1 MVGLFSKNRAEWIL
15 TEIACNC
22 MSYVVV
28 PLYDTLGPKVVPFI
42 INHTNMRVLVASGD
56 LVPSVLKAKD
66 ESPTLEYIISMDS
79 NISATLRSE
88 AERKGVTVMT
98 FEELE
103 KVPNATVPPSPP
115 KSSDLSTICYTSGT
129 TGDPKGAIL
138 THRNCTTAAMLLSER
153 AKCHKDMVYISY
165 LPLPHVM
172 ERAVA
177 TVVAY
182 LGASMGFYQGDVQ
195 FLMDDMAEL
204 KPHLFV
210 SVPRLFNRVYDK
222 INSHSLWDALVFS
235 KIKAVLGGR
244 VEVIVSG
251 SAPLSA
257 NVKEFMKIAFCCR
270 VEEGYG
276 LTECVAT
283 ATLSHDD
290 IPSGPHTG
298 IPIANMQI
306 RLADV
311 REMNYTSADIPR
323 PRGEICIRG
332 PTVFAGRVQLY
343 IAAEKIENIYIKSPF
358 IAQIFLYGDSYQSC
372 LVAIVVPDPEIV
384 QDWAAKKNVPDGNNL
399 AKMVTRPDLKADILA
414 SMAEMAR
421 NAELNGFECAKDIH
435 LHHEAFSVENDL
447 ATPTFKLK
455 RPQLKAYFQAQI
467 DGYLREKSANW
478 KSPKMSSFAVEGGWG
493 DD

>member
-323 PRGEICIRG
+323 PRVRLGYFKQPDKTAEVLTEDGWLLTGDIEEYLQIGTR
-332 PTVFAGRVQLY
+332 RVQLY

-455 RPQLKAYFQAQI
+455 RLK
-467 DGYLREKSANW
+467 
-478 KSPKMSSFAVEGGWG
+478 
-493 DD
+493 

>member
-1 MVGLFSKNRAEWIL
+1 M
-15 TEIACNC
+15 
-22 MSYVVV
+22 
-28 PLYDTLGPKVVPFI
+28 TL
-42 INHTNMRVLVASGD
+42 
-56 LVPSVLKAKD
+56 
-66 ESPTLEYIISMDS
+66 
-79 NISATLRSE
+79 
-88 AERKGVTVMT
+88 
-98 FEELE
+98 EELE

-222 INSHSLWDALVFS
+222 IIQGVTSAGGVKKLMFDYAYASKRQGLAEGINSHSLWDALVFS

-276 LTECVAT
+276 LTDRIC
-283 ATLSHDD
+283 
-290 IPSGPHTG
+290 

-311 REMNYTSADIPR
+311 REMNYTSAEIPR

-332 PTVFAGRVQLY
+332 PTVFAGYFKQPDKT
-343 IAAEKIENIYIKSPF
+343 AEVLTEDGWLLTGDIGAWNANGTLSIIYRKKNIFKLAQGDPF

-399 AKMVTRPDLKADILA
+399 AKMADILA

-447 ATPTFKLK
+447 APPTFKLK

-467 DGYLREKSANW
+467 DGMYAGLK
-478 KSPKMSSFAVEGGWG
+478 
-493 DD
+493 

>member
-1 MVGLFSKNRAEWIL
+1 
-15 TEIACNC
+15 
-22 MSYVVV
+22 
-28 PLYDTLGPKVVPFI
+28 
-42 INHTNMRVLVASGD
+42 
-56 LVPSVLKAKD
+56 
-66 ESPTLEYIISMDS
+66 MDS

-98 FEELE
+98 LEELE

-204 KPHLFV
+204 KPHLYILSLCRFV

-222 INSHSLWDALVFS
+222 IIQGVTSAGGVKKLMFDYAYASKRQGLAEGINSHSLWDALVFS

-276 LTECVAT
+276 LTDRIC
-283 ATLSHDD
+283 
-290 IPSGPHTG
+290 

-311 REMNYTSADIPR
+311 REMNYTSAEIPR

-332 PTVFAGRVQLY
+332 PTVFAGYFKQPDKTAEVLTEDGWLLTGDIEEYLQIGTRRVQLY

-399 AKMVTRPDLKADILA
+399 AKMVTRP
-414 SMAEMAR
+414 
-421 NAELNGFECAKDIH
+421 
-435 LHHEAFSVENDL
+435 V
-447 ATPTFKLK
+447 
-455 RPQLKAYFQAQI
+455 
-467 DGYLREKSANW
+467 
-478 KSPKMSSFAVEGGWG
+478 
-493 DD
+493 